1 MRTGRRE
8 QVCKLA
14 GGSACPTLCGVI
26 MAVLLAAANLTAQVA
41 GPAPSRQ
48 AGQQPEQQAPTQAP
62 PAAQPPAGAPPPAAQ
77 APPGTTPAAQTP
89 PGATQPAQQV
99 TVAAPPRLT
108 DTGGFLLNN
117 VSLVET
123 IDILAKQLKINYI
136 LDPRVKGSVTLFTYG
151 EVRPVDLMPL
161 LETLLRVNGA
171 TMVKVGDLY
180 RIVPINLVSQLPV
193 EPQVS
198 PDPKTLPDD
207 ERIVLNLIFL
217 KYATAVELDKL
228 IAPFLGEGATHTPY
242 EPANLIII
250 QDNSR
255 SMKRTMQLIA
265 LFDSDT
271 FAGQRVRLF
280 SVENSR
286 PSDLVKDLDN
296 VFKAYSLSEK
306 ATSVRFIPVDR
317 INTLI
322 SVAPN
327 PGVFTEVEN
336 WIKKLDVAVKV
347 TAGAVTNYVYR
358 LRYGQA
364 ATMALAIT
372 ALYTGN
378 TAALVGLA
386 SQAHA
391 GMVAAGIGVP
401 GAIGGNNFGGYG
413 GYGGGNYGAG
423 YGGNLYGAGPY
434 GANLYGGN
442 PYGLPQYPQAAGPGG
457 QLVST
462 TGAPPSLPAG
472 MPFGQDLTGTYLG
485 GGVPA
490 LPPGTR
496 IPHIV
501 PNPFDNT
508 LLIQATP
515 QEYEAIAGLLRQL
528 DIPPRQVL
536 IDAKIYE
543 VDLTHDVNG
552 SVAWCLQTPGTCAGA
567 LSGAGI
573 TPSRVVQALAS
584 GSGVALTAGA
594 LLTKNH
600 ELMGVLTALE
610 SQTKARM
617 ISAPSII
624 ATDSIPATMNVGS
637 QIPVATGTVAS
648 GVQVGGT
655 TQFAQTI
662 TQQSTGAT
670 LSITAHIN
678 SSGIVTMII
687 NQQLSQPQDNSFSNI
702 NSPAF
707 SNRSFSTQVTVQDG
721 DTVALG
727 GAITEQWT
735 ESSSG
740 IPVLHRLPVVGAV
753 FGSKTYSKTR
763 GELIIFLTPRVIYD
777 TNQIV
782 DATEEI
788 RNNLKNV
795 NKMARDQ

>member
-1 MRTGRRE
+1 MRIGRNDR
-8 QVCKLA
+8 KSTWGRPAPLLLA
-14 GGSACPTLCGVI
+14 L
-26 MAVLLAAANLTAQVA
+26 LLAAGDLTAQVA
-41 GPAPSRQ
+41 GQAAPSRPAAPAPEEQ
-48 AGQQPEQQAPTQAP
+48 APRPAAAGQAPANPATPTQAP
-62 PAAQPPAGAPPPAAQ
+62 PGAGPA
-77 APPGTTPAAQTP
+77 T
-89 PGATQPAQQV
+89 QV

-117 VSLVET
+117 VSLTET

-151 EVRPVDLMPL
+151 EVKPVDLMPL

-171 TMVKVGDLY
+171 TMVKVGELY
-180 RIVPINLVSQLPV
+180 RIVPLNLVSQLPV

-286 PSDLVKDLDN
+286 PADLVKDLDN

-306 ATSVRFIPVDR
+306 ATAVRFIPVDR

-322 SVAPN
+322 AVAPN

-336 WIKKLDVAVKV
+336 WIRKLDVAVKI

-364 ATMALAIT
+364 ETMALAIT

-378 TAALVGLA
+378 TAALVALA
-386 SQAHA
+386 NSAHA
-391 GMVAAGIGVP
+391 GMVAAGVGMP
-401 GAIGGNNFGGYG
+401 GAIGANNFGSYGNYGG
-413 GYGGGNYGAG
+413 GYGNYGGG
-423 YGGNLYGAGPY
+423 YGNNPYGAAGPY
-434 GANLYGGN
+434 GAGIYGGN
-442 PYGLPQYPQAAGPGG
+442 PYALPQAGPGG

-462 TGAPPSLPAG
+462 TGVAPSVPAG
-472 MPFGQDLTGTYLG
+472 TPFGQDLTGSYLG

-515 QEYEAIAGLLRQL
+515 QEYEAITGLLRQL

-536 IDAKIYE
+536 IEAKIYE

-552 SVAWCLQTPGTCAGA
+552 SVASCLSTPGTCAG
-567 LSGAGI
+567 LLGA
-573 TPSRVVQALAS
+573 PASRVLTAVANTPTVP
-584 GSGVALTAGA
+584 GIALTAGA
-594 LLTKNH
+594 LLSKNH

-648 GVQVGGT
+648 GVQVGGN

-670 LSITAHIN
+670 LSITAHVN
-678 SSGIVTMII
+678 SSGIVTMMI
-687 NQQLSQPQDNSFSNI
+687 NQQLSQPQDNTFSSI

-721 DTVALG
+721 DTVAIG

-740 IPVLHRLPVVGAV
+740 VPVLHRIPILGAV

-788 RNNLKNV
+788 RNILKNV
-795 NKMARDQ
+795 NKMVKDQ

>member
-1 MRTGRRE
+1 MEGKKPLPNSR
-8 QVCKLA
+8 
-14 GGSACPTLCGVI
+14 GSVDAVRSRDGKGAVI
-26 MAVLLAAANLTAQVA
+26 TAVLCLTVANLAAQVPVGA
-41 GPAPSRQ
+41 PAPSRP
-48 AGQQPEQQAPTQAP
+48 AEQQPAEPAPR
-62 PAAQPPAGAPPPAAQ
+62 PAAPAPAGAPPAAQ
-77 APPGTTPAAQTP
+77 APPGATPQ
-89 PGATQPAQQV
+89 QQV

-117 VSLVET
+117 VSLTET
-123 IDILAKQLKINYI
+123 IDIIAKQLKINYI

-151 EVRPVDLMPL
+151 EVKPLDLMPL

-171 TMVKVGDLY
+171 TMVKVGELY

-193 EPQVS
+193 DPQVS

-255 SMKRTMQLIA
+255 SMKRTMQLVA

-286 PSDLVKDLDN
+286 PSDLVKDLDS

-306 ATSVRFIPVDR
+306 ATAVRFIPVDR

-364 ATMALAIT
+364 ETMAMAIT

-378 TAALVGLA
+378 TAALVSLA
-386 SQAHA
+386 SAAHA
-391 GMVAAGIGVP
+391 GMVSAGIGMP
-401 GAIGGNNFGGYG
+401 GAIGGGSFGAYGAYGGYG
-413 GYGGGNYGAG
+413 GYGGNYGGG
-423 YGGNLYGAGPY
+423 YGNNPYGAGPY
-434 GANLYGGN
+434 GAGIYGGN
-442 PYGLPQYPQAAGPGG
+442 PYALPPPQAGLGG
-457 QLVST
+457 QLVSA
-462 TGAPPSLPAG
+462 TGAAPSIPAG
-472 MPFGQDLTGTYLG
+472 TPFGQDLTGTYLG

-490 LPPGTR
+490 LAPGTR

-515 QEYEAIAGLLRQL
+515 QEYEAITSLLRQL

-552 SVAWCLQTPGTCAGA
+552 SVASCLATPGTCTGLLGGA
-567 LSGAGI
+567 ASRVLTAVAN
-573 TPSRVVQALAS
+573 TPSVP
-584 GSGVALTAGA
+584 GVALTAGA
-594 LLTKNH
+594 LLSKNH
-600 ELMGVLTALE
+600 ELFAVLNAFEQQGKT
-610 SQTKARM
+610 RV

-624 ATDSIPATMNVGS
+624 ATDSVPATMNVGS
-637 QIPVATGTVAS
+637 QIPVASSTVPSNVQTGGNTV
-648 GVQVGGT
+648 
-655 TQFAQTI
+655 FAQNI
-662 TQQSTGAT
+662 TQQSTGVT
-670 LSITAHIN
+670 LSITAHVN

-687 NQQLSQPQDNSFSNI
+687 NQQVSAPQQNTFSSL

-707 SNRSFSTQVTVQDG
+707 SNRSVSTQVTVQDG
-721 DTVALG
+721 DLVAIG
-727 GAITEQWT
+727 GAITEQWS

-740 IPVLHRLPVVGAV
+740 IPVLHRIPLLGAA
-753 FGSKTYSKTR
+753 FGSKSYSKSR
-763 GELIIFLTPRVIYD
+763 SELIIFLTPRVIYD
-777 TNQIV
+777 TIQIV

-795 NKMARDQ
+795 NKMAKDQ

>member
-1 MRTGRRE
+1 MRMLWRM
-8 QVCKLA
+8 LA
-14 GGSACPTLCGVI
+14 GESACPTLLVAGL
-26 MAVLLAAANLTAQVA
+26 LLAAGNVAAQVA
-41 GPAPSRQ
+41 GPAPPPRP
-48 AGQQPEQQAPTQAP
+48 AGQQQEQPAAPGQAPAGAP
-62 PAAQPPAGAPPPAAQ
+62 PAAQAA
-77 APPGTTPAAQTP
+77 
-89 PGATQPAQQV
+89 PGAAPVTQ
-99 TVAAPPRLT
+99 VAVGAPPRLT
-108 DTGGFLLNN
+108 ETGGFLLNN
-117 VSLVET
+117 VSLTET
-123 IDILAKQLKINYI
+123 VDIIAKQLKINYI

-151 EVRPVDLMPL
+151 EVRPTDLMPL

-180 RIVPINLVSQLPV
+180 RIVPINLMSQLPV

-228 IAPFLGEGATHTPY
+228 IAPFVGEGATHTPY

-286 PSDLVKDLDN
+286 PTDLVKDLDT

-306 ATSVRFIPVDR
+306 ATAVRFIPVDR

-322 SVAPN
+322 AVAPN
-327 PGVFTEVEN
+327 PGVFTEVDN
-336 WIKKLDVAVKV
+336 WIKKLDVAVKI

-358 LRYGQA
+358 LRYGRA
-364 ATMALAIT
+364 ETMALAIT

-386 SQAHA
+386 AAAHS
-391 GMVAAGIGVP
+391 GLVAAGIGYP
-401 GAIGGNNFGGYG
+401 GAIGATNYGGG
-413 GYGGGNYGAG
+413 GYGGGG
-423 YGGNLYGAGPY
+423 YGGGG
-434 GANLYGGN
+434 YGGGGAYGNN
-442 PYGLPQYPQAAGPGG
+442 PYGGGAYGPNPYGGGFYPQAVGGG
-457 QLVST
+457 QAT
-462 TGAPPSLPAG
+462 GPTGAAPSVPAG
-472 MPFGQDLTGTYLG
+472 VPFGQDLTGSYLG

-515 QEYEAIAGLLRQL
+515 QEYEAIISLLRQL
-528 DIPPRQVL
+528 DIAPRQVL

-552 SVAWCLQTPGTCAGA
+552 SVASCLQLPGTCAGVLGGGA
-567 LSGAGI
+567 L
-573 TPSRVVQALAS
+573 TPSRILQVLTS
-584 GSGVALTAGA
+584 GNGVALTAGA
-594 LLTKNH
+594 LLSKNH
-600 ELMGVLTALE
+600 ELIGVLTALE
-610 SQTKARM
+610 SQGKTRM
-617 ISAPSII
+617 VSAPSII

-637 QIPVATGTVAS
+637 QIPVATSSVPS
-648 GVQVGGT
+648 GVQTGGNT
-655 TQFAQTI
+655 VFAQNI

-670 LSITAHIN
+670 LSITAHVN
-678 SSGIVTMII
+678 SSGIVTMLI
-687 NQQLSQPQDNSFSNI
+687 NQQLSQPQPNTFSNLD
-702 NSPAF
+702 SPAF

-721 DTVALG
+721 DTIAVG
-727 GAITEQWT
+727 GAITEQWSET
-735 ESSSG
+735 SNG
-740 IPVLHRLPVVGAV
+740 VPVLHRIPVLGVFFGA
-753 FGSKTYSKTR
+753 KTYSKTR

-782 DATEEI
+782 DASEEL
-788 RNNLKNV
+788 RTNLKNV
-795 NKMARDQ
+795 NRMAGDQ